1 MFKKRSAQSTL
12 YIIVGLVL
20 LIIILGVSYYSGIL
34 TKTGIIGEKPS
45 EPVTAFTEQCVK
57 KISEQGITTLGQ
69 QGGYIYLD
77 KFPLGIEDV
86 APFNSPLLKVSDYQ
100 KIPYWFY
107 QKEAGLDRTEM
118 PKLEKAS
125 YMDNSIQDQLERY
138 ISENL
143 PLCLNNYNAFKEQG
157 TIVEPAESSGQITT
171 KGQITTNVV
180 FTDEDVVINVNYP
193 ILLKKGEESKKL
205 ENFNANIK
213 ARVKKTYEFAK
224 EIAAYEQTTT
234 FLEQNTMNLVTIY
247 SRVDKNYLPPIFG
260 GMEIRDCG
268 DMVYWMED
276 DVNSMFKQVL
286 NLNLPF
292 LKLQNSDFEKI
303 IVDDK
308 QQKDKEKQA
317 TSQGIFDMMTKST
330 SGKAGEKN
338 KYSDVSVLFEYK
350 PNFPLSLSVGQK
362 GMIRPPTQVDFNYLF
377 GRKCVFIYKFPYSF
391 KYPVLVTLVDK
402 KSSISQQPFMF
413 QFPLQV
419 VTKANFPRIAIKDAL
434 NLASPEKETYLC
446 SVAQRTSGEST
457 VTVLDKETTTP
468 LSDAMIYYQC
478 GPSFVEEFD
487 ENGILT
493 NSTPFS
499 EKCFIG
505 KTDNTGKLTSKF
517 PPCWGGAMI
526 SVEKPHYG
534 EDSVLLGDVSP
545 SEKFTTAIELSPL
558 TKLKLNLKKY
568 YVIPPVDESD
578 ISAAKSAGTPLKQGV
593 EIKDGQVVACNLYT
607 LPSDLEKNEE
617 AVVTLRKIDPTFSS
631 SNPYTISLYKA
642 DETDKAQEIE
652 ITSGTYQVDIM
663 LIKNQKWK
671 GELDIK
677 KGQESIHIPGT
688 LIPYKASKDIY
699 YPDDT
704 QEVESL
710 ISGGSQFTT
719 IISEESLKGA
729 KEMILFVFD
738 EGKPAKIKD
747 YFGAM
752 GHREACSLINYNKVQ
767 PVFEK

>member
-1 MFKKRSAQSTL
+1 MFKKRSAQATL

-20 LIIILGVSYYSGIL
+20 LIIVLGVSYYTGIL

-45 EPVTAFTEQCVK
+45 EPVTAFTELCVK

-77 KFPLGIEDV
+77 KFPLGLEDV

-118 PKLEKAS
+118 PKLEKTS
-125 YMDNSIQDQLERY
+125 TMDNSIQDQLERY
-138 ISENL
+138 ITENL
-143 PLCLNNYNAFKEQG
+143 PICLNNFKAFKEQG
-157 TIVEPAESSGQITT
+157 TLVEPVEPSAS
-171 KGQITTNVV
+171 ITTNVI

-193 ILLKKGEESKKL
+193 IIIKKDEKEGEKGGESKKL

-247 SRVDKNYLPPIFG
+247 GRVDKDYLPPIFG

-292 LKLQNSDFEKI
+292 LKLQNSEVEKI
-303 IVDDK
+303 IVDNK
-308 QQKDKEKQA
+308 QQSDKEKQA
-317 TSQGIFDMMTKST
+317 TSQGIFDMMVKST
-330 SGKAGEKN
+330 SEKN
-338 KYSDVSVLFEYK
+338 KYPGMNVLFEYK
-350 PNFPLSLSVGQK
+350 PNFPLYLSVGQK

-377 GRKCVFIYKFPYSF
+377 GRKCVFVYKFPYSF

-468 LSDAMIYYQC
+468 LSDAMVYYQC

-487 ENGILT
+487 ENGTLT

-505 KTDNTGKLTSKF
+505 KTDNTGKFTSKF
-517 PPCWGGAMI
+517 PPCWGGAML
-526 SVEKPHYG
+526 SVEKPHYA

-545 SEKFTTAIELSPL
+545 SEKFTTALELSPM
-558 TKLKLNLKKY
+558 TKLTLNLKKY
-568 YVIPPVDESD
+568 YVIPPVDDAD
-578 ISAAKSAGTPLKQGV
+578 ISAATSAGTPLKQGV
-593 EIKDGQVVACNLYT
+593 VIKDGQVVACNLYT
-607 LPSDLEKNEE
+607 LPGDLDKNEE

-631 SNPYTISLYKA
+631 SNPYTISLYNPN
-642 DETDKAQEIE
+642 ELPEIE
-652 ITSGTYQVDIM
+652 LAPGTYQVDIM

-677 KGQESIHIPGT
+677 KNQESIHISGT

-699 YPDDT
+699 YPDET

-710 ISGGSQFTT
+710 ISGGSQYTT
-719 IISEESLKGA
+719 VISEESLKGA

-767 PVFEK
+767 PAFEK